1 MTARNVLY
9 NLPMRLGG
17 CVALVLLSSCVPS
30 QSSVFRPVDRD
41 VRLRVGADVTWS
53 GSPDAK
59 TQTAIRDLLGK
70 PIDASSAVRIA
81 LAQNRRLQARYDGLG
96 IAASQ
101 IADAT
106 VLGATSV
113 DANYKFASGGGRGG
127 ETEITVVQDLLS
139 LLQIGQ
145 RRGAANAMLGAAQAR
160 AVEATVELVADVEIA
175 FHDSVAAMQDL
186 ELVTHAFE
194 AADAAATLVERQHA
208 AGNTSDLELVREQEQ
223 RERLR
228 VEVKRATQRAE
239 ERHARLGGLLGLTA
253 AQPAWT
259 TVATLPALPAAA
271 PALDQLE
278 HDVLAQSLESS
289 ALRLDARAAQSRH
302 RFAVVRAFLP
312 EIGAGVA
319 AARRDGGGW
328 EIGPAVRLG
337 IPLFDQQQGPRARAR
352 AEEQRARSELAATE
366 TELRAGVLEAGSRLA
381 RAFEEAHQLA
391 DVVVPLR
398 KRVLA
403 ETVLQYNAMNAN
415 TFELLMAK
423 RDMIEIGRQSIDAT
437 RRYWNA
443 ASEVTALQRGGH
455 VSTRAEP
462 EGEPTP

>member
-1 MTARNVLY
+1 MLY
-9 NLPMRLGG
+9 NVPMRLGG
-17 CVALVLLSSCVPS
+17 CVALVLISSCVPS

-41 VRLRVGADVTWS
+41 VRSRVGADVTWS

-59 TQTAIRDLLGK
+59 TQAAIRDLLGK
-70 PIDASSAVRIA
+70 PIDVSSAVRIA

-113 DANYKFASGGGRGG
+113 DANYKFASGGRGG
-127 ETEITVVQDLLS
+127 ETEITVIQDFLS

-145 RRGAANAMLGAAQAR
+145 RRGVAHAMLGAAQAR
-160 AVEATVELVADVEIA
+160 AVEATVGLVADVEIA

-186 ELVTHAFE
+186 ELVTRAFE

-228 VEVKRATQRAE
+228 VEVKRAMQRAE

-259 TVATLPALPAAA
+259 TVATLPALPAGA
-271 PALDQLE
+271 PKLDALE
-278 HDVLAQSLESS
+278 HDVLAQNLESS
-289 ALRLDARAAQSRH
+289 ALRLDARAAKSRH

-312 EIGAGVA
+312 ELGAGVA

-366 TELRAGVLEAGSRLA
+366 TELRAGVIEAGSRLA

-462 EGEPTP
+462 EGEMTP